1 MLVTG
6 LLLALATSPAPAV
19 DLRWDA
25 PAGCPP
31 QAELER
37 QVSALLA
44 GHTQPASDPPRVAF
58 QIQRRGPR
66 WLLHGEID
74 GAHAS
79 GRRDL
84 QAATCSELVEA
95 AALIVAIAV
104 DPSFVPGR
112 PASVPPAPPPAE
124 PEPTAPTPG
133 EPQVPQVPTA
143 PASASL
149 ALEPRLEPDEPT
161 EPTPEPTPTQP
172 SRRPTLLLG
181 LSAGLGLG
189 ALPAP
194 AGLLRLVL
202 GLQGRRWSA
211 AVVQDFWLPR
221 DTLLAPATPGAP
233 TYGGRF
239 WLWSAGLRGCASAP
253 LGRILAVPVCAT
265 VAVGVHSGEGIGA
278 VTRSQPRTS
287 PWLGLAVG
295 PGLALQVR
303 PRVRLTLAG
312 ELLGILARPD
322 FRVGQA
328 TACCADRLGA
338 QFTAGV
344 LLVLP
349 GKRR

>member
-44 GHTQPASDPPRVAF
+44 GHTQTASDPPRVAF

-66 WLLHGEID
+66 WLLHGEIN

-84 QAATCSELVEA
+84 EAATCSELVEA

-143 PASASL
+143 PASPSL
-149 ALEPRLEPDEPT
+149 ALEPRLEPDEQTT
-161 EPTPEPTPTQP
+161 EPTAAPPP
-172 SRRPTLLLG
+172 SRRPALLLG

-211 AVVQDFWLPR
+211 AVVHDFWLPR

-239 WLWSAGLRGCASAP
+239 WLWSAGLRGCAIAP
-253 LGRILAVPVCAT
+253 LGRIIAVPVCAT

-295 PGLALQVR
+295 PGLQLRVS